1 MMWVLAA
8 DPHAGSGARLFD
20 PGDAKRG
27 DGDTAGQIERTRIQR
42 HLAHVERTLRSET
55 SKELAPAQRAARG
68 RALDALHAYWT
79 AGEFPRNRDYTDRRV
94 PYFIDD
100 EGTACAVGQLMIASG
115 SGELAREIA
124 TYENND
130 FVADIEHPGVA
141 DWLAD
146 NGLSAAEAAWI
157 QPSYGPCGFGDM
169 PLVCGVDGNTYLCEY
184 IATECAHVEIAHEGA
199 CGGGTGSSSSGSESS
214 SGSTGAS
221 ESTSTGAAETG
232 EPEDTGAEGTVGP
245 EESSGAPETG
255 GSTGAT
261 ESAGAT
267 ESTGGEPEIIGEEIC
282 PAGTSSSE
290 GGSSESGT
298 SNTSA
303 TSATAGESS
312 GTAESG
318 GQDDEDKGCS
328 CDAGGRPGTAL
339 GALVLLALV
348 RPRRRR

>member
-8 DPHAGSGARLFD
+8 GSGPRLFD

-27 DGDTAGQIERTRIQR
+27 TGDTAGQIERTRIQR
-42 HLAHVERTLRSET
+42 HLAHVEATLRAET
-55 SKELAPAQRAARG
+55 SRELPPAQRAARG
-68 RALDALHAYWT
+68 RALDALHAYWI
-79 AGEFPRNRDYTDRRV
+79 AGEFPKNRDYTDRRV

-115 SGELAREIA
+115 DGELAREIA

-130 FVADIEHPGVA
+130 FVADIEHPGVPQ
-141 DWLAD
+141 WLAD

-157 QPSYGPCGFGDM
+157 QPAYGPCGFGDM

-199 CGGGTGSSSSGSESS
+199 CGSGTSSGSTGSESS

-221 ESTSTGAAETG
+221 ESTGADGSTGAAETG
-232 EPEDTGAEGTVGP
+232 EPQDTGAEGTVGP
-245 EESSGAPETG
+245 EESTGAPETG
-255 GSTGAT
+255 ASTGA
-261 ESAGAT
+261 S
-267 ESTGGEPEIIGEEIC
+267 ESTGAEPEIIGEEIC

-290 GGSSESGT
+290 GGTSSESGT

-318 GQDDEDKGCS
+318 GQDDDDKGCS
-328 CDAGGRPGTAL
+328 CDAGGRPGSAL
-339 GALVLLALV
+339 GALALLALL
-348 RPRRRR
+348 RRRRHR